1 MILLYRGLIGSV
13 LEDGSVCYA
22 GMARKHILLLEC
34 IPYRALR
41 ISMGLMRSSPNNS
54 LGVMSGIPQLRHR
67 LFYLNFR
74 YRVNTFQKNGHPLSN
89 KLKEKNDLSPQK
101 CLIPFHEVSGLDI
114 QLEVC
119 YTRHEL
125 EAILSTPRVN
135 KHMEVPLSGVHANM
149 YPIVALH
156 RIYLTLMDRVT
167 GFAVHHPIDCNIRFR
182 MRGPTSIFTAELAAI
197 QMAIDHIENEALGRY
212 LILTNSMSSIRAMEI
227 RTISLHTHPFVYE

>member
-1 MILLYRGLIGSV
+1 
-13 LEDGSVCYA
+13 
-22 GMARKHILLLEC
+22 
-34 IPYRALR
+34 
-41 ISMGLMRSSPNNS
+41 
-54 LGVMSGIPQLRHR
+54 

-125 EAILSTPRVN
+125 EVILSTPRVN

-149 YPIVALH
+149 YPIVAFH
-156 RIYLTLMDRVT
+156 RIYLTLMELMDRVT